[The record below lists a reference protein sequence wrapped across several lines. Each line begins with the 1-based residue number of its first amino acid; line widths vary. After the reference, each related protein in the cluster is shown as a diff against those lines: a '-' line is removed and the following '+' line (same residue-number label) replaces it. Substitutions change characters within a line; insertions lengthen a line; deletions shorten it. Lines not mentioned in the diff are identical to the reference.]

1 MTASRKYGMLRYM
14 DMETIIRFGPLAVAL
29 GTFLEGETAL
39 LLAGAGLALGLFD
52 FWTIVLAA
60 LAGSMAGD
68 QFFFWLGRCRGGSWL
83 REHPRFGKRVRRAT
97 DMLLRHRIV
106 LLCTYRF
113 IYGLRGTI
121 PFAFGMSDMCWR
133 FFLLANV
140 ITAAFWSLGI
150 TLLAMHAGKIL
161 ADPAVIPRLPMLG
174 AGVAL
179 AVVGIVLLRRR
190 MNTRA

>member
-1 MTASRKYGMLRYM
+1 M
-14 DMETIIRFGPLAVAL
+14 DMETITRFGPLAVAL

-52 FWTIVLAA
+52 FWPIVLAA

-68 QFFFWLGRCRGGSWL
+68 QFFFWLGRCKGGDWL
-83 REHPRFGKRVRRAT
+83 MRHPRFGKRVRRAM
-97 DMLLRHRIV
+97 DMLLRHRLV

-113 IYGLRGTI
+113 IYGLRGTV

-140 ITAAFWSLGI
+140 ISAAFWSFII
-150 TLLAMHAGKIL
+150 TLLGMHAGKLL
-161 ADPAVIPRLPMLG
+161 ADPAIIARLPIFG

-179 AVVGIVLLRRR
+179 VAGACVMLHNR
-190 MNTRA
+190 MKPRQ